1 VEFGDVSTRR
11 MLIQSDDVG
20 SKLGELPDD
29 VGPDPRRTPSYDG
42 TATVVTPQL
51 VDLSQVSDNF
61 WFHDC

>member
-1 VEFGDVSTRR
+1 

-61 WFHDC
+61 RFHDC